1 MKRLSLHVE
10 VSSAAV
16 KSQSAVCAGFACRSA
31 ACSDCVNDNI
41 TNMSQVAFREMEYH
55 LFHRGLDH

>member
-31 ACSDCVNDNI
+31 ACSDWNDNI